1 MDEADIF
8 CIIYIGGGDTL
19 VAFASRRYGYFEVLV
34 QAYASPLPH
43 AAHVSKR
50 SIGYMEVSLERA
62 NEWLYMQEE
71 EMMACGLIAGR
82 TFCKTPLLMS
92 SK

>member
-1 MDEADIF
+1 MLIYFGEADA
-8 CIIYIGGGDTL
+8 L

-50 SIGYMEVSLERA
+50 SIGFKEVRLERA
-62 NEWLYMQEE
+62 NESL
-71 EMMACGLIAGR
+71 
-82 TFCKTPLLMS
+82 
-92 SK
+92 